1 MKSIFRCT
9 AGPLIGVCAI
19 FLLAACPTGPD
30 DGTDPEDCE
39 SDIFVMDEATG
50 VYNCPCPVGDGQKDD
65 FCKTD
70 SDCVSN
76 RCCTSEAVCTDK
88 RCTCRN
94 ALSVVVNIIN
104 TDQQVGLLVRLTID
118 QETFS
123 QVVPHTTDAGVP
135 AADIDLTLTAGSAVE
150 VESFVDGVLQAKNK
164 CLVDAA
170 TVAGGFAVINVARDV
185 ILCGSGFANADE

>member
-1 MKSIFRCT
+1 
-9 AGPLIGVCAI
+9 
-19 FLLAACPTGPD
+19 
-30 DGTDPEDCE
+30 
-39 SDIFVMDEATG
+39 MDEATG

-123 QVVPHTTDAGVP
+123 QVVPHTNDAGVP
-135 AADIDLTLTAGSAVE
+135 AADIDLTLTAGSTVE

-164 CLVDAA
+164 CSVDAA
-170 TVAGGFAVINVARDV
+170 TVAGGFAVINVAMDV